1 MNSSGGRMIPENE
14 IQISVAR
21 SGGPGG
27 QGVNTSESKV
37 VLRWHV
43 GSSAAFSSEEK
54 DRIRRNASN
63 RTGED
68 EIVIH
73 CSENRTQLANKKAC
87 VDRLHAIVARANVQ
101 PKARVP
107 TKMSRSRKARNL
119 DSKTADKRKKETR
132 RKVDND

>member
-1 MNSSGGRMIPENE
+1 M
-14 IQISVAR
+14 
-21 SGGPGG
+21 
-27 QGVNTSESKV
+27 NTSESKV

-43 GSSAAFSSEEK
+43 GRSAAFSAEEK
-54 DRIRRNASN
+54 ERIRRNASN
-63 RTGED
+63 MTGED

-87 VDRLHAIVARANVQ
+87 VDRLHAIVARANVR

-107 TKMSRSRKARNL
+107 TRMSRRRKARNL

-132 RKVDND
+132 RKVDGD